1 VPRKQSDLFNNILT
15 VVSGTVIAQLIP
27 ILLQPILRRM
37 YSPEDFG
44 LFGVY
49 TSIIGVVT
57 VISTLRYSQTINI
70 PKNDIVSTN
79 LFALSFITAFIF
91 YVLLTIFI
99 IFFNDSILKISGIP
113 SNRSLFLY
121 FIPFSA
127 FLFSTFE
134 VINFWL
140 IRKKEFKLAALNK
153 IYRRSTEGIINVG
166 FGLRGSYVGLIFG
179 DIIGNIANV
188 FSGIRRLKHIKFNF
202 RNVSIRKI
210 FFVARKYSDMPKF
223 NLVPQTL
230 NSICLF
236 LPPFLINKF
245 YSSETA
251 GYFNLTLLVL
261 NIPIVFVGNS
271 ISDVLIQRISDRR
284 NNKLSIKKDFFN
296 LVIVLSIASFIMI
309 FFIMLVGEWAFGFVF
324 GNQWKISGSYAK
336 FYVWASAIRL
346 IASPLNVVFI
356 IFQEVR
362 RFAIWQVGYF
372 LSMLSLTF
380 LGFLNFN
387 SFLISITLINVI
399 FYSIVFFMS
408 KNVVINYEKSL
419 N

>member
-1 VPRKQSDLFNNILT
+1 MLQKGQSDLFNNILT

-37 YSPEDFG
+37 YLPEDFG

-49 TSIIGVVT
+49 TSIIGIVT

-70 PKNDIVSTN
+70 PKNDIVATN
-79 LFALSFITAFIF
+79 LFALSFIIAFII
-91 YVLLTIFI
+91 YVILTIFI
-99 IFFNDSILKISGIP
+99 FIFNDSILKIFGIP
-113 SNRSLFLY
+113 GNRSFFLY

-166 FGLRGSYVGLIFG
+166 LGIRGFYFGLIFG

-188 FSGIRRLKHIKFNF
+188 FSGVRRLKLIKFNL
-202 RNVSIRKI
+202 RDVSIKKI
-210 FFVARKYSDMPKF
+210 FFVAKKYSDMPKF
-223 NLVPQTL
+223 NLLPQTL

-236 LPPFLINKF
+236 LPPLLINKF

-261 NIPIVFVGNS
+261 NIPIVFIGNS
-271 ISDVLIQRISDRR
+271 ISDVLIQRISDRK
-284 NNKLSIKKDFFN
+284 NNKLSN
-296 LVIVLSIASFIMI
+296 
-309 FFIMLVGEWAFGFVF
+309 
-324 GNQWKISGSYAK
+324 
-336 FYVWASAIRL
+336 
-346 IASPLNVVFI
+346 
-356 IFQEVR
+356 
-362 RFAIWQVGYF
+362 
-372 LSMLSLTF
+372 
-380 LGFLNFN
+380 
-387 SFLISITLINVI
+387 
-399 FYSIVFFMS
+399 
-408 KNVVINYEKSL
+408 
-419 N
+419 